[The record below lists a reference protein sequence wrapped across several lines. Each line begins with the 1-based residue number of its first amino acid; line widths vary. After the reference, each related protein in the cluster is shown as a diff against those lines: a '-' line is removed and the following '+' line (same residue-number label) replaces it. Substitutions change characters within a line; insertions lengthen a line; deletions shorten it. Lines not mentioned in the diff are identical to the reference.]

1 STLQGAYFFAENW
14 MCGMCRNGKDMDE
27 TTKERNVIM
36 KRKVARNE
44 AALNNKTPAES
55 MHDHQYMT
63 QYDAENGDR
72 GANRNSKH
80 GKQGESHQ

>member
-1 STLQGAYFFAENW
+1 
-14 MCGMCRNGKDMDE
+14 
-27 TTKERNVIM
+27 M
-36 KRKVARNE
+36 KRLLTIKRLLKACMII
-44 AALNNKTPAES
+44 NN
-55 MHDHQYMT
+55 MT

>member
-1 STLQGAYFFAENW
+1 
-14 MCGMCRNGKDMDE
+14 
-27 TTKERNVIM
+27 
-36 KRKVARNE
+36 
-44 AALNNKTPAES
+44 

-80 GKQGESHQ
+80 LDSSVFYGFAYPCFFDVFSLARFSLLPLFRVAVGAPVSVFGIILGHVSRQ

>member
-1 STLQGAYFFAENW
+1 
-14 MCGMCRNGKDMDE
+14 MCRNGKDMDE

-55 MHDHQYMT
+55 MHDYQYMT